1 MLAFY
6 VCVYIRGQ
14 DCLLFSFQSL
24 GHILFARQNFS
35 SPTNKKT
42 KKKAGSKSLSFAL
55 GCILFSIEKIHL
67 KFESQSSTQLLMHL
81 FKLKVEIINNVNIK
95 FGKSGPFQL
104 SLLLVYLDHVKTFM
118 AFLKWLNWIKTKW
131 QDFFVS
137 LTTKLRIEMISD
149 NVLNFST
156 NNVIRNFIIY
166 RNIYLIFMY
175 SS

>member
-1 MLAFY
+1 VLAFY

-67 KFESQSSTQLLMHL
+67 KFESQSSTQQLLMHL

-95 FGKSGPFQL
+95 FVKSGPFQL

-118 AFLKWLNWIKTKW
+118 AFK
-131 QDFFVS
+131 
-137 LTTKLRIEMISD
+137 KL
-149 NVLNFST
+149 F
-156 NNVIRNFIIY
+156 NFIKKS
-166 RNIYLIFMY
+166 RASLFP
-175 SS
+175 

>member
-35 SPTNKKT
+35 SPTHKKT

-104 SLLLVYLDHVKTFM
+104 SLLLVNLDHVKAFM
-118 AFLKWLNWIKTKW
+118 AFKKLFNYIKK
-131 QDFFVS
+131 QSFFVS